1 MYVISTTCIY
11 VFTMFINHRM
21 LTSRSWVTNHF
32 LYFLRITL
40 PLCTVAYHEETSKWI
55 LRQKLV
61 TFQVIAVLKYYP
73 MKLKCQNTKVHN
85 KLSVTKDNIKIELE
99 CKGCISPSGNILCF
113 SSITKPWLD
122 MYEKICSK

>member
-1 MYVISTTCIY
+1 
-11 VFTMFINHRM
+11 M

-32 LYFLRITL
+32 LYFIRITL
-40 PLCTVAYHEETSKWI
+40 PLSTVAYHEETSKWI
-55 LRQKLV
+55 ETKISDISSDCSTQILPDETV
-61 TFQVIAVLKYYP
+61 
-73 MKLKCQNTKVHN
+73 KCQYTKVHN

-122 MYEKICSK
+122 IVEKIFSK